1 MTLPGPNRFK
11 PREPWERDLY
21 LLWLAIVLTM
31 VGFGGV
37 FPFLPLYIRELGI
50 EDPRQAALWGG
61 IVSSVTGL
69 LMAFSA
75 PLWGVIGDRSGRRK
89 NVVRGTLG
97 FAVLM
102 FSASFVPNVY
112 CLLGLWLFLGL
123 LPGPLMAAMP
133 VVTAMAPR
141 HRLQYAVGV
150 LMSASFLGFTVGP
163 LLGGRIIDAF
173 GFRSTL
179 LTTAA
184 LLVIAGSIVLF
195 LVRDGQAAPATRQ
208 PLRVGAMFR
217 GIAAVARSREVAPI
231 LCVLFMVQACGSLMM
246 PVLPLFLGSLS
257 SSEDVAGMIGVAFAI
272 MGVTGGLA
280 SVLVGRVGHLVGRT
294 QLVAGSFAAVGLLY
308 VPMILIGDIVS
319 VYVILGMVGFPRRG
333 AGDDGLR
340 AGRGIRRRKPGDGV
354 RARLKSAAS
363 TGLGHRTPGRRG
375 HRGALGPSGGVRG
388 AGRRLSAG
396 GGRVGQAAGWD
407 RRHEGG
413 GTRERRAHGRA
424 CGSGGPGFCL
434 RRNDGRRESTRS
446 VVGSTT
452 SPALTVSTG
461 SQQPPGR
468 VAPLTSARGAA
479 SGSHRSTTRSAH
491 APGASE
497 PISPPKPRA
506 VAGAAVTRLKA
517 SVSGIPAAIS
527 FDMVRAMS
535 CRGTDSTCR
544 L

>member
-1 MTLPGPNRFK
+1 MTLLGPNRFK
-11 PREPWERDLY
+11 PREPWERNLY
-21 LLWLAIVLTM
+21 LLWLAIALTM
-31 VGFGGV
+31 IGFGGV

-61 IVSSVTGL
+61 IVASVTGL
-69 LMAFSA
+69 LMVFSA
-75 PLWGVIGDRSGRRK
+75 PLWGVIGDRSGRKK

-102 FSASFVPNVY
+102 FSASFVPKVY

-123 LPGPLMAAMP
+123 LPGPSMAAMP
-133 VVTAMAPR
+133 VVTAMVPR
-141 HRLQYAVGV
+141 HRVQYAVGV

-163 LLGGRIIDAF
+163 LVGGRIIDAF

-184 LLVIAGSIVLF
+184 LLVAAGSIVLF

-280 SVLVGRVGHLVGRT
+280 SVVVGRVGHLVGRT
-294 QLVAGSFAAVGLLY
+294 QMVAGSLAAVGLLY

-319 VYVILGMVGFPRRG
+319 VYVILGMVGFLGGVLVTTAFALVG
-333 AGDDGLR
+333 ASGGENQGT
-340 AGRGIRRRKPGDGV
+340 AYG
-354 RARLKSAAS
+354 AAQSAAS
-363 TGLGHRTPGRRG
+363 LAWGNRTSGRRR
-375 HRGALGPSGGVRG
+375 HRGSLGPSGGVRG
-388 AGRRLSAG
+388 AGRRLSSG
-396 GGRVGQAAGWD
+396 CGCVGQAAGRD
-407 RRHEGG
+407 RRREGG
-413 GTRERRAHGRA
+413 GARDRRAHGRA

-434 RRNDGRRESTRS
+434 RRDDGRRARL
-446 VVGSTT
+446 G
-452 SPALTVSTG
+452 A
-461 SQQPPGR
+461 GR
-468 VAPLTSARGAA
+468 VYNLSRTHGQYGLPAAAGA
-479 SGSHRSTTRSAH
+479 RSACDVGEGSGVGVPSKH
-491 APGASE
+491 DQVGA
-497 PISPPKPRA
+497 RA
-506 VAGAAVTRLKA
+506 GRE
-517 SVSGIPAAIS
+517 
-527 FDMVRAMS
+527 
-535 CRGTDSTCR
+535 
-544 L
+544 

>member
-1 MTLPGPNRFK
+1 MTLLGPNRFK
-11 PREPWERDLY
+11 PREPWERNLY
-21 LLWLAIVLTM
+21 LLWLAIALTM
-31 VGFGGV
+31 IGFGGV

-61 IVSSVTGL
+61 IVASVTGL
-69 LMAFSA
+69 LMVFSA
-75 PLWGVIGDRSGRRK
+75 PLWGVIGDRSGRKK

-123 LPGPLMAAMP
+123 LPGPSMAAMP

-141 HRLQYAVGV
+141 HRVQYAVGV

-163 LLGGRIIDAF
+163 LVGGRIIDAF

-184 LLVIAGSIVLF
+184 LLVAAGSIVLF

-280 SVLVGRVGHLVGRT
+280 SVVVGRVGHLVGRT
-294 QLVAGSFAAVGLLY
+294 QMVAGSLAAVGLLY

-319 VYVILGMVGFPRRG
+319 VYVILGMVGFLGGVLVTTAFALVG
-333 AGDDGLR
+333 ASGGENQGT
-340 AGRGIRRRKPGDGV
+340 AYG
-354 RARLKSAAS
+354 AAQSAAS
-363 TGLGHRTPGRRG
+363 LAWGTAPLAG
-375 HRGALGPSGGVRG
+375 GAIAGSLGPSGGVRG

-396 GGRVGQAAGWD
+396 WGRVGQAAGRD
-407 RRHEGG
+407 RRREGG
-413 GTRERRAHGRA
+413 GTRDVAPTGEPAEA
-424 CGSGGPGFCL
+424 GGLISAGL
-434 RRNDGRRESTRS
+434 RRNDGRRARL
-446 VVGSTT
+446 G
-452 SPALTVSTG
+452 A
-461 SQQPPGR
+461 GR
-468 VAPLTSARGAA
+468 VYDLSRTHGQYGLPAAAGA
-479 SGSHRSTTRSAH
+479 RSACDVGEGSGVGVPSKH
-491 APGASE
+491 DQVGARAGRE
-497 PISPPKPRA
+497 GAYLTPQPRA
-506 VAGAAVTRLKA
+506 AAGAAVTRLKA